1 MSRVAEIFK
10 YDIYNMTRHQLHMN
24 FNIVGQKW
32 VLNKVKSLFLQKKII
47 IIKQK
52 NAYSVVGE
60 IFLRKS
66 ACDPDFIV
74 YLGKKK
80 VTDFVVFW

>member
-1 MSRVAEIFK
+1 MSRVAEIFR

-32 VLNKVKSLFLQKKII
+32 VLNKVKSLFLQKKKNK
-47 IIKQK
+47 IKQK

-60 IFLRKS
+60 IFLRKVLVIQTS
-66 ACDPDFIV
+66 LST
-74 YLGKKK
+74 LGKRK
-80 VTDFVVFW
+80 

>member
-1 MSRVAEIFK
+1 MSRVAEIFR

-32 VLNKVKSLFLQKKII
+32 VLNKVKSLFLQKKKNK
-47 IIKQK
+47 IKQK

-60 IFLRKS
+60 IFLRKVFVIQTS
-66 ACDPDFIV
+66 LSS
-74 YLGKKK
+74 LGKRK
-80 VTDFVVFW
+80 

>member
-60 IFLRKS
+60 IFLRKVFVIQTS
-66 ACDPDFIV
+66 LST
-74 YLGKKK
+74 LGKRK
-80 VTDFVVFW
+80 

>member
-1 MSRVAEIFK
+1 MSRVAEIFR

-32 VLNKVKSLFLQKKII
+32 VLNKVKSLFLQKKKI

-60 IFLRKS
+60 IFLRKVFVIQTS
-66 ACDPDFIV
+66 LST
-74 YLGKKK
+74 LGKRK
-80 VTDFVVFW
+80 

>member
-1 MSRVAEIFK
+1 
-10 YDIYNMTRHQLHMN
+10 MTRHQLHMN

-32 VLNKVKSLFLQKKII
+32 VLNKVKSLFLQKKKII

-60 IFLRKS
+60 IFLRKVLVIQTS
-66 ACDPDFIV
+66 LSS
-74 YLGKKK
+74 LGKRKQQIL
-80 VTDFVVFW
+80 